1 MQNTFIFLRCK
12 KNMQEIENIFD
23 GYATPRIAGI
33 VTMASNDRCPEDPS
47 GGKSEEKKRRRPGP
61 PPVQRL
67 LRVRA
72 IRHLFRLTPFTLLL
86 RPCFLLLGSH
96 HRPNLPARVHLDLLQ
111 LLLALVVGQRGVFL
125 QGLELILGVF
135 ADRFDF
141 VLLLVGQVQG
151 GIVLWRVRIH
161 PATSAVAAG
170 ACSGRRRTWRS
181 RRPTLLGGS
190 RKRNTAN
197 KSERAKNQNQFIYF
211 HKHPSR
217 AKWSTR
223 TFCHEFP
230 AGHILNKNRNPRA
243 MLVDA

>member
-1 MQNTFIFLRCK
+1 GHARRGREQNTRK
-12 KNMQEIENIFD
+12 GGPGEV
-23 GYATPRIAGI
+23 GR
-33 VTMASNDRCPEDPS
+33 
-47 GGKSEEKKRRRPGP
+47 GGKSEGKRRRLAP

-96 HRPNLPARVHLDLLQ
+96 YRPNLPARVHLDLLQ
-111 LLLALVVGQRGVFL
+111 LLLALVGGQRGVFL

-141 VLLLVGQVQG
+141 FLLLVGQVQG

-170 ACSGRRRTWRS
+170 ACSGRRRTGRG

-190 RKRNTAN
+190 RKRKTAN

-211 HKHPSR
+211 HR
-217 AKWSTR
+217 APLPG
-223 TFCHEFP
+223 E
-230 AGHILNKNRNPRA
+230 
-243 MLVDA
+243 M